1 MQLDTSN
8 SVCRLIEANPSL
20 VQKVIPEK
28 GRGQGHVT
36 NFYILYL
43 KVSPQEVIGVLVQST
58 NLSTVSLWIIYEGP
72 WLDSQVYYMRWST
85 VTL

>member
-20 VQKVIPEK
+20 AQKVIPEK

-58 NLSTVSLWIIYEGP
+58 NLSTVSLWIT
-72 WLDSQVYYMRWST
+72 ST
-85 VTL
+85 RGHGWIHKFIICVGRL